1 MRNCA
6 EEVSRTLIFRWFDI
20 STLTIW
26 GDNSYCTAAV
36 SAQCF
41 EHTRSLLTKF
51 VSPHVG
57 DHWLRLQS
65 HVRDLR
71 THLLTCVYWLNVC
84 CCTMICQMHGRGEKQ
99 ISVTI
104 SSQKVHAEDTSW
116 THRVT
121 FVKLSQPH
129 YNIQIVDNTNQM
141 QPVWLF
147 PSTCNSSKEAHPEL
161 CKHTWSPVSI

>member
-1 MRNCA
+1 MIRY
-6 EEVSRTLIFRWFDI
+6 F
-20 STLTIW
+20 
-26 GDNSYCTAAV
+26 NSDHLRGQQLLYCCCK
-36 SAQCF
+36 CF
-41 EHTRSLLTKF
+41 EHTRSLLTKC

-129 YNIQIVDNTNQM
+129 YNSGVDKCNLTWHSNSWQYKSNATSVTLSIHM
-141 QPVWLF
+141 QL
-147 PSTCNSSKEAHPEL
+147 
-161 CKHTWSPVSI
+161 I